1 MNLIDVTVNSTTPR
15 RKVRLGSVQELE
27 NVVSSIMAEN
37 YCFWHGNHH
46 VCFGIIRFTFK
57 VLIVA

>member
-1 MNLIDVTVNSTTPR
+1 MTVNSTTQM
-15 RKVRLGSVQELE
+15 RKICLGSVQELE

-46 VCFGIIRFTFK
+46 LRFGIVRFTFK

>member
-37 YCFWHGNHH
+37 YCFLAWKSPSTVRN
-46 VCFGIIRFTFK
+46 R
-57 VLIVA
+57 